1 MFGFVGRTT
10 SLMSLRGQMFGLVG
24 RTTGLM
30 SLRGQMFGLVGNS
43 TSRMFLQKEL
53 TRVVVQPVTV
63 SRRKNAVPALSL
75 YEGELERVIVF

>member
-1 MFGFVGRTT
+1 MA
-10 SLMSLRGQMFGLVG
+10 G

-63 SRRKNAVPALSL
+63 SRQKNAAAALSL
-75 YEGELERVIVF
+75 YEGELERVIVFEALAPFPTFPQGKEYALSFT